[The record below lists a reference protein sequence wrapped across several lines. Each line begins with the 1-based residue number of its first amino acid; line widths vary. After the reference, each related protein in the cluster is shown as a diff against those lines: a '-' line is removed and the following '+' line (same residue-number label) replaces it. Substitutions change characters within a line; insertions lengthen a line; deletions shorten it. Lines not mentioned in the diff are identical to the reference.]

1 MMTKFAS
8 VSKKSVCW
16 GSGLLALDVIL
27 NGSPS
32 TPPKL
37 TAGGSCGNVMTIL
50 SYLGWSSYP
59 VARLKNNEASEEI
72 FADLK
77 RWGVKTDFIL
87 KEPTGSTSIIIHRIL
102 KNRKGQSIHRFEF
115 RDPTTGN
122 WFPGYKP
129 FLSKQVPDL
138 VDKMPKPNVYYFD
151 RINRAAIDLAVE
163 AKNQGAV
170 VFFEPSSIGDP
181 KLFEECL
188 DASDIIKFSN
198 ERIPEYRSLYKKSR
212 VYLEIETRGK
222 DGLSFRCSKSK
233 SKWTSVDPFII
244 SELTDSAGAGDW
256 CTAGIIDNLCKSG
269 KSDFKKKSLS
279 AIKIGL
285 QKGQVLGAI
294 NCFFDGARGI
304 MYNVEKKAFTTVQ
317 RSSASKL
324 EILKKEVLFRSVKST
339 YKEFDLKTIEEKIF
353 AK

>member
-1 MMTKFAS
+1 MMTKFTS
-8 VSKKSVCW
+8 VSKKPVCW

-59 VARLKNNEASEEI
+59 IARLKNNEASKELV
-72 FADLK
+72 ADME
-77 RWGVKTDFIL
+77 RWGVKTDFVI
-87 KEPTGSTSIIIHRIL
+87 KESTGSTSIIIHRIR
-102 KNRKGQSIHRFEF
+102 KNKKGQSVHRFEF
-115 RDPTTGN
+115 RNPSTGK

-129 FLSKQVPDL
+129 FLSKQVPEL
-138 VDKMPKPNVYYFD
+138 VNKMPTPNVYYFD
-151 RINRAAIDLAVE
+151 RINRAAIDLAIE
-163 AKNQGAV
+163 AKRQGAV

-188 DASDIIKFSN
+188 EVTDVIKFSN
-198 ERIPEYRSLYKKSR
+198 ERIPDYKKFYRKSR
-212 VYLEIETRGK
+212 VYLEIETLGK
-222 DGLSFRCSKSK
+222 HGLNFRCAKSK

-256 CTAGIIDNLCKSG
+256 CTAGIVDSLCNGG
-269 KSDFKKKSLS
+269 KRSFKKKTISE
-279 AIKIGL
+279 IKAGL

-294 NCFFDGARGI
+294 NCFFDGARGT
-304 MYNVEKKAFTTVQ
+304 MYNVNKTAFKAV
-317 RSSASKL
+317 RSFDTSKL
-324 EILKKEVLFRSVKST
+324 HLLKKENLFSSIEST
-339 YKEFDLKTIEEKIF
+339 YKVFDIKSVETKIF
-353 AK
+353 ES